1 MSDFNLIA
9 FDQTTRLR
17 ADLSSGNL
25 EGIRS
30 TLSELRYSLNDETL
44 QAKTVPLLREA
55 VERYSYQLVECFL
68 QSHVALSSKLVL
80 KATINAS
87 YQTLEVFLTHGWDI
101 NAPVDSN
108 TPAALTFS
116 FYDFKLTQ
124 WFLAYEADSNR
135 RCYEHTDQPPLS
147 VALEKAPFAIIELLL
162 DHSASLQHGQVIHYA
177 AMRELDDRL
186 EVLQYLLD
194 RQHPLNDIMYQNC
207 GDEYYFHMYSSIGTP
222 LHYGAGKELLDYVTF
237 LVQHGASI
245 EIRDPL
251 GQIAADWARRYG
263 HSAVFDFLQHSSAG
277 SNTESNLQFTD
288 APGCHF
294 KTASLQEVIRK
305 NGFRLV

>member
-1 MSDFNLIA
+1 MPSHQCHQNISDFNLIA

-44 QAKTVPLLREA
+44 QAKAVPLLREA
-55 VERYSYQLVECFL
+55 
-68 QSHVALSSKLVL
+68 LVL

-87 YQTLEVFLTHGWDI
+87 YQTLEVFLAHGWDI

-124 WFLAYEADSNR
+124 WFLAYEADPNR

-147 VALEKAPFAIIELLL
+147 VALEKAPFAIIDLLL
-162 DHSASLQHGQVIHYA
+162 DHGASLQHGQVIHYP

-194 RQHPLNDIMYQNC
+194 CQHPLNDITYQNC

-222 LHYGAGKELLDYVTF
+222 LHYAAGKELLDSVTF

-245 EIRDPL
+245 EIREPL
-251 GQIAADWARRYG
+251 G
-263 HSAVFDFLQHSSAG
+263 
-277 SNTESNLQFTD
+277 
-288 APGCHF
+288 
-294 KTASLQEVIRK
+294 
-305 NGFRLV
+305 